1 MKLMWMPVPIITLAM
16 IVGCNDKD
24 PRLARMAE
32 QTTAQQAAQNQQSA
46 QLNEKVVQ
54 NHRQMVEAVERS
66 RQDLQSLQHELN
78 AQRSAVDQQRQD
90 LAARQYRESLLAPV
104 FSSLGIIL
112 AAALPL
118 VLAWYLLHG
127 LRSSNPDAEL
137 VGQLLVEDIVR
148 EHPVL
153 LSTPPTAAIDQQP
166 QAGDLVKTTEP
177 PF

>member
-1 MKLMWMPVPIITLAM
+1 MPVPIVALAVM
-16 IVGCNDKD
+16 IGCNNKD

-46 QLNEKVVQ
+46 QLNEKVVA
-54 NHRQMVEAVERS
+54 NHRQMVEAIERS

-104 FSSLGIIL
+104 LSSLGIIL

-118 VLAWYLLHG
+118 VLAWYLLPG

-153 LSTPPTAAIDQQP
+153 LRTPPAAAIEQQP